1 MRFFDSFVS
10 IFFILDN
17 KLIKMT
23 FVEIKPGCHFTLDNL
38 PYGVFS
44 TSHNVSVIDVFEKIW
59 GESCGTVGVSVSS
72 IPLVSCINPL
82 ARTDTGETS
91 SVESQLEKLHLT
103 E

>member
-1 MRFFDSFVS
+1 MRFVDSFVS

-44 TSHNVSVIDVFEKIW
+44 TSHNVSVTDVSEKIW
-59 GESCGTVGVSVSS
+59 GAWVLYVGQWGSVFHLY
-72 IPLVSCINPL
+72 PLRV
-82 ARTDTGETS
+82 
-91 SVESQLEKLHLT
+91 V
-103 E
+103 